1 MTIEQRIKELENRLK
16 EMDRKFKSLDGYFT
30 SYPDIFELKNKYEQ
44 MVKIACEVVGIKPEQ
59 IKLRQR
65 TQNLVLARQLICYI
79 AVNHMGF
86 PVTTVGQMIGRDHST
101 VIHSR
106 NTFRDML
113 ELNYPQETEAYKH
126 TMHRLLYGEKMQQV
140 SSN

>member
-1 MTIEQRIKELENRLK
+1 MTIEQRIKELENRQK
-16 EMDRKFKSLDGYFT
+16 EMDRKLKALDGYLT
-30 SYPDIFELKNKYEQ
+30 SYPDIFELKDKYEE
-44 MVKIACEVVGIKPEQ
+44 MVKIACEVVGVSPDQ
-59 IKLRQR
+59 IKLRNR
-65 TQNLVLARQLICYI
+65 TQNIVLVRQLICYI

-86 PVTTVGQMIGRDHST
+86 TVTSVGQMIGRDHST

-113 ELNYPQETEAYKH
+113 ELNYTQETEAYKH

-140 SSN
+140 SAN